1 MITID
6 NSKTRAIVLQSIRYG
21 DSSLIVKMLTEEFGL
36 QSYMV
41 KGVLGKNS
49 KMKPAHFQN
58 MNLLEIVDSSNKGS
72 LHFIKDLSISY
83 FYKNIH
89 SDFKKTSIIIF
100 ISELISK
107 SIIDSDIDKTL
118 FRFIYDSLI
127 WLDESESAAYI
138 NFPIIFAMKLCS
150 YLGFS
155 PNLETYQEGR
165 LFDLLDGD
173 FKSDSNSIHVIDNN
187 LSTIF
192 YNICKKGYENYD
204 INLSNSIRQQLLEA
218 IVLYYKLHVENVKDI
233 RSHEILHTILS

>member
-1 MITID
+1 M
-6 NSKTRAIVLQSIRYG
+6 
-21 DSSLIVKMLTEEFGL
+21 
-36 QSYMV
+36 
-41 KGVLGKNS
+41 
-49 KMKPAHFQN
+49 
-58 MNLLEIVDSSNKGS
+58 
-72 LHFIKDLSISY
+72 
-83 FYKNIH
+83 
-89 SDFKKTSIIIF
+89 
-100 ISELISK
+100 
-107 SIIDSDIDKTL
+107 
-118 FRFIYDSLI
+118 I

-173 FKSDSNSIHVIDNN
+173 FKSDSNSIHVIGNN

>member
-1 MITID
+1 
-6 NSKTRAIVLQSIRYG
+6 
-21 DSSLIVKMLTEEFGL
+21 
-36 QSYMV
+36 
-41 KGVLGKNS
+41 
-49 KMKPAHFQN
+49 

-173 FKSDSNSIHVIDNN
+173 FKSDSNSIHVIGNN